1 MKRKT
6 FILLCV
12 ILSALF
18 ISSCKICVDPPTNH
32 NDPNYNQQE
41 KIDGTY
47 SAKALH
53 YGNIPES
60 YTITIKDEK
69 YNNAKFEKK
78 VLEEDL
84 RFWIKIDNSC
94 EPEQVVYQK
103 GTSCYYTITE
113 PYYNTVIQDEPELS
127 TNQPAISYEYYLF
140 ETSDKLYFVEMTV
153 EVNENNNGTIIKGQP
168 TLKGYYE
175 LAKIEDLLSTK
186 GYYVEESNVGS
197 LFYRNETP
205 SLCVEYE
212 GIFKTK
218 EQISETLEQNN
229 MYSTLD
235 LNKYDDEFFKKY
247 DLIVLSAQIQ
257 YGTIVSVEDIKINTE
272 NAKVELTLK
281 NISISLIAPDI
292 VAPYHIIVVIKK
304 GLVGDIT
311 KLVTTDYTNNIFWNE
326 LFAKKIIMV

>member
-18 ISSCKICVDPPTNH
+18 ISSCKICVDPQTNP
-32 NDPNYNQQE
+32 NDPKYNQQE

-84 RFWIKIDNSC
+84 RFWIKINNSC

-127 TNQPAISYEYYLF
+127 TNQPAISYEYYIF

-168 TLKGYYE
+168 TLNGYYE
-175 LAKIEDLLSTK
+175 LTKIEDLLNTK

-197 LFYRNETP
+197 LFYRNGTP
-205 SLCVEYE
+205 SFFVGYE

-292 VAPYHIIVVIKK
+292 VAPYHVIVVIKK

-311 KLVTTDYTNNIFWNE
+311 KLVTTDYTNNIF
-326 LFAKKIIMV
+326 

>member
-18 ISSCKICVDPPTNH
+18 ISSCKICVDPPTNP

-103 GTSCYYTITE
+103 GTSCYCTITE

-127 TNQPAISYEYYLF
+127 TNQPAISYEYYIF

-235 LNKYDDEFFKKY
+235 LNKYNDEFFKKY

-311 KLVTTDYTNNIFWNE
+311 NLVTTRLY
-326 LFAKKIIMV
+326 

>member
-103 GTSCYYTITE
+103 GTSCYCTITE

-127 TNQPAISYEYYLF
+127 TNQPAISYEYYIF

-235 LNKYDDEFFKKY
+235 LSKYDDEFFKKY

-281 NISISLIAPDI
+281 NISTSLIAPDI
-292 VAPYHIIVVIKK
+292 VAPYHVIVVIKK

-311 KLVTTDYTNNIFWNE
+311 NLVTTRLY
-326 LFAKKIIMV
+326 

>member
-18 ISSCKICVDPPTNH
+18 ISSCKICVDPPTNP

-103 GTSCYYTITE
+103 GTSCYCTITE

-153 EVNENNNGTIIKGQP
+153 EVYENNNSTIIKGQP
-168 TLKGYYE
+168 TLNGYYE
-175 LAKIEDLLSTK
+175 LTKIEDLLNTK

-197 LFYRNETP
+197 LFYRNGTP
-205 SLCVEYE
+205 SFFVGYE

-235 LNKYDDEFFKKY
+235 LSKYDDEFFKKY

-281 NISISLIAPDI
+281 NISTSLIAPDI

-311 KLVTTDYTNNIFWNE
+311 NLVTTRLY
-326 LFAKKIIMV
+326 

>member
-18 ISSCKICVDPPTNH
+18 ISSCKICVDPPTNP

-127 TNQPAISYEYYLF
+127 TNQPAISYEYYIF

-168 TLKGYYE
+168 TLNGYYE
-175 LAKIEDLLSTK
+175 LTKIEDLLNTK

-197 LFYRNETP
+197 LFYRNGTP
-205 SLCVEYE
+205 SFFVGYE

-235 LNKYDDEFFKKY
+235 LSKYDDEFFKKY

-281 NISISLIAPDI
+281 NISTSLIAPDI

-311 KLVTTDYTNNIFWNE
+311 NLVTTRLY
-326 LFAKKIIMV
+326 

>member
-18 ISSCKICVDPPTNH
+18 ISSCKICVDPETNP
-32 NDPNYNQQE
+32 NDPNCNQQE

-103 GTSCYYTITE
+103 GTSCYCTITE

-127 TNQPAISYEYYLF
+127 TNQPAISCEYYIF

-175 LAKIEDLLSTK
+175 LTKIEDLLNTK

-197 LFYRNETP
+197 LFYRNGTP
-205 SLCVEYE
+205 SFFVGYE

-235 LNKYDDEFFKKY
+235 LSKYDDEFFKKY

-281 NISISLIAPDI
+281 NISTSLIAPDI

-311 KLVTTDYTNNIFWNE
+311 NLVTTRLY
-326 LFAKKIIMV
+326 

>member
-12 ILSALF
+12 ILNVLF
-18 ISSCKICVDPPTNH
+18 ISSCKICVDPETNP

-69 YNNAKFEKK
+69 YNNAKFKKK

-127 TNQPAISYEYYLF
+127 TNQPAISCEYYIYEYYIF

-197 LFYRNETP
+197 LFYRNGTP
-205 SLCVEYE
+205 SFFVGYE
-212 GIFKTK
+212 GIFETK

-235 LNKYDDEFFKKY
+235 LNKYNDEFFKKY

-311 KLVTTDYTNNIFWNE
+311 NLVTTRLY
-326 LFAKKIIMV
+326 

>member
-6 FILLCV
+6 FILLCI
-12 ILSALF
+12 ILSVLF
-18 ISSCKICVDPPTNH
+18 ISSCKICVDPPTNQ
-32 NDPNYNQQE
+32 NDPNHNQQE

-53 YGNIPES
+53 YENSPES

-78 VLEEDL
+78 VLEKDL
-84 RFWIKIDNSC
+84 RFGIRIDNSC
-94 EPEQVVYQK
+94 EPEPVVYPK

-113 PYYNTVIQDEPELS
+113 PYYYTAIKSTETTLS
-127 TNQPAISYEYYLF
+127 LNQPAISYEYYLF

-153 EVNENNNGTIIKGQP
+153 EVYENNNGTIIKGQP

-175 LAKIEDLLSTK
+175 LTKIEDLLNTK

-229 MYSTLD
+229 MYSTID
-235 LNKYDDEFFKKY
+235 LSKYDDEFFKKY

-257 YGTIVSVEDIKINTE
+257 YGTIDSVENIKINTE
-272 NAKVELTLK
+272 NAEVELTLK
-281 NISISLIAPDI
+281 NISISQIAPDI
-292 VAPYHIIVVIKK
+292 VAPYHVIVVIKK

-311 KLVTTDYTNNIFWNE
+311 KLVTIRLY
-326 LFAKKIIMV
+326 

>member
-1 MKRKT
+1 MC
-6 FILLCV
+6 I
-12 ILSALF
+12 
-18 ISSCKICVDPPTNH
+18 
-32 NDPNYNQQE
+32 
-41 KIDGTY
+41 
-47 SAKALH
+47 
-53 YGNIPES
+53 
-60 YTITIKDEK
+60 
-69 YNNAKFEKK
+69 
-78 VLEEDL
+78 
-84 RFWIKIDNSC
+84 
-94 EPEQVVYQK
+94 K

-127 TNQPAISYEYYLF
+127 TNQPAISCEYYIF

-229 MYSTLD
+229 MYSTLA
-235 LNKYDDEFFKKY
+235 LNKYNDEFFKKY
-247 DLIVLSAQIQ
+247 DLIVLLAQIQ

-311 KLVTTDYTNNIFWNE
+311 KLVTTDYTNNIF
-326 LFAKKIIMV
+326 

>member
-18 ISSCKICVDPPTNH
+18 ISSCKICVDPQTNP
-32 NDPNYNQQE
+32 NDPKYNQQE

-127 TNQPAISYEYYLF
+127 TNQPAISCEYYIYEYYIF

-281 NISISLIAPDI
+281 NISTSLIAADALDI

-311 KLVTTDYTNNIFWNE
+311 NLVTTRLY
-326 LFAKKIIMV
+326 

>member
-12 ILSALF
+12 ILNVLF
-18 ISSCKICVDPPTNH
+18 ISSCKICVDPETNP

-84 RFWIKIDNSC
+84 RFWIRIDNSC
-94 EPEQVVYQK
+94 EPELVVYPK
-103 GTSCYYTITE
+103 GTSCYCTITE

-127 TNQPAISYEYYLF
+127 TNQPAISYEYYIF

-229 MYSTLD
+229 IYSTLA
-235 LNKYDDEFFKKY
+235 LNKYNDEFFKKY

-292 VAPYHIIVVIKK
+292 VAPYHVIVVIKK

-311 KLVTTDYTNNIFWNE
+311 NLVTTRLY
-326 LFAKKIIMV
+326 

>member
-18 ISSCKICVDPPTNH
+18 ISSCKICVDPPTNP

-60 YTITIKDEK
+60 YTINIKDEK

-84 RFWIKIDNSC
+84 RFWIRIDNSC
-94 EPEQVVYQK
+94 EPELVVYQK
-103 GTSCYYTITE
+103 GTSCYCTITE

-153 EVNENNNGTIIKGQP
+153 EVYENNNSTIIKGQP
-168 TLKGYYE
+168 TLNGYYE
-175 LAKIEDLLSTK
+175 LTKIEDLLNTK

-197 LFYRNETP
+197 LFYRNGTP
-205 SLCVEYE
+205 SFFVGYE

-235 LNKYDDEFFKKY
+235 LSKYDDEFFKKY

-281 NISISLIAPDI
+281 NISTSLIAPDI

-311 KLVTTDYTNNIFWNE
+311 NLVTTRLY
-326 LFAKKIIMV
+326 

>member
-18 ISSCKICVDPPTNH
+18 ISSCKICVDPKTNP

-60 YTITIKDEK
+60 YSITIKDEK

-94 EPEQVVYQK
+94 EPE
-103 GTSCYYTITE
+103 
-113 PYYNTVIQDEPELS
+113 LS
-127 TNQPAISYEYYLF
+127 TNQPAISCEYYIYEYYIF
-140 ETSDKLYFVEMTV
+140 ETSDKLYFVEMEV
-153 EVNENNNGTIIKGQP
+153 EVVEVYENNNSTIIKGQP
-168 TLKGYYE
+168 TLNGYYE
-175 LAKIEDLLSTK
+175 LTKIEDLLSTK

-229 MYSTLD
+229 MYSTLA
-235 LNKYDDEFFKKY
+235 LNKYNDEFFKKY

-281 NISISLIAPDI
+281 NISTSLIAPDI
-292 VAPYHIIVVIKK
+292 VAPYHVIVVIKK

-311 KLVTTDYTNNIFWNE
+311 NLVTTRLY
-326 LFAKKIIMV
+326 

>member
-1 MKRKT
+1 MHYSLVVVK
-6 FILLCV
+6 FALILKLTPM
-12 ILSALF
+12 ILT
-18 ISSCKICVDPPTNH
+18 IINKK
-32 NDPNYNQQE
+32 

-127 TNQPAISYEYYLF
+127 TNQPAISYEYYIF

-235 LNKYDDEFFKKY
+235 LNKYNDEFFKKY

-311 KLVTTDYTNNIFWNE
+311 NLVTTRLY
-326 LFAKKIIMV
+326 

>member
-18 ISSCKICVDPPTNH
+18 ISSCKICVDPKTNP

-94 EPEQVVYQK
+94 EPEQVVYPK
-103 GTSCYYTITE
+103 GTSCYCTIIE

-140 ETSDKLYFVEMTV
+140 KKNDKLYFVEMTV
-153 EVNENNNGTIIKGQP
+153 EVYENNNSTIIKGQP
-168 TLKGYYE
+168 TLNGYYE
-175 LAKIEDLLSTK
+175 LTKIEDLLNTK

-197 LFYRNETP
+197 LFYRNGTP
-205 SLCVEYE
+205 SFFVEYE
-212 GIFKTK
+212 EIFKTK

-235 LNKYDDEFFKKY
+235 LSKYDDEFFKKY

-281 NISISLIAPDI
+281 NISITQIAPDI
-292 VAPYHIIVVIKK
+292 VAPYHVIVVIKK

-311 KLVTTDYTNNIFWNE
+311 NLVTTRLY
-326 LFAKKIIMV
+326 

>member
-18 ISSCKICVDPPTNH
+18 ISSCKICVDPKTNP

-84 RFWIKIDNSC
+84 RFWIRIDNSC
-94 EPEQVVYQK
+94 EPELVVYQK

-127 TNQPAISYEYYLF
+127 TNQPAISYEYYIF

-235 LNKYDDEFFKKY
+235 LNKYNDEFFKKY

-311 KLVTTDYTNNIFWNE
+311 KLVTTDYTNNIF
-326 LFAKKIIMV
+326 

>member
-18 ISSCKICVDPPTNH
+18 ISSCKICVDPETNP

-153 EVNENNNGTIIKGQP
+153 EVYENNNSTIIKGQP
-168 TLKGYYE
+168 TLNGYYE
-175 LAKIEDLLSTK
+175 LTKIEDLLNTK

-197 LFYRNETP
+197 LFYRNGTP
-205 SLCVEYE
+205 SFFVGYE

-235 LNKYDDEFFKKY
+235 LSKYDDEFFKKY

-281 NISISLIAPDI
+281 NISTSLIAPDI

-311 KLVTTDYTNNIFWNE
+311 NLVTTDYTNNIF
-326 LFAKKIIMV
+326 

>member
-18 ISSCKICVDPPTNH
+18 ISSCKICVDPKTNP

-205 SLCVEYE
+205 SFFVEYE

-281 NISISLIAPDI
+281 NISTSLIAPDI
-292 VAPYHIIVVIKK
+292 VAPYHVIVVIKK

-311 KLVTTDYTNNIFWNE
+311 NLVTTRLY
-326 LFAKKIIMV
+326 

>member
-18 ISSCKICVDPPTNH
+18 ISSCKICVDPPTNP

-47 SAKALH
+47 SAKELH

-153 EVNENNNGTIIKGQP
+153 EVYENNNSTIIKGQP
-168 TLKGYYE
+168 TLNGYYE
-175 LAKIEDLLSTK
+175 LTKIEDLLNTK

-197 LFYRNETP
+197 LFYRNGTP
-205 SLCVEYE
+205 SFFVGYE

-235 LNKYDDEFFKKY
+235 LSKYDDEFFKKY

-311 KLVTTDYTNNIFWNE
+311 NLVTTRLY
-326 LFAKKIIMV
+326 

>member
-1 MKRKT
+1 MKRKI

-12 ILSALF
+12 ILNVLF
-18 ISSCKICVDPPTNH
+18 ISSCKICVYPPTNQK
-32 NDPNYNQQE
+32 DPNYNQQE

-127 TNQPAISYEYYLF
+127 TNQPAISCEYYLF
-140 ETSDKLYFVEMTV
+140 KTNDKLYFVEMTV
-153 EVNENNNGTIIKGQP
+153 EVYENNNSTIIKGQP
-168 TLKGYYE
+168 TLNGYYE
-175 LAKIEDLLSTK
+175 LTKIEDLLNTK

-229 MYSTLD
+229 MYSTLA
-235 LNKYDDEFFKKY
+235 LNKYNDEFFKKY

-281 NISISLIAPDI
+281 NISTSLIAPEI
-292 VAPYHIIVVIKK
+292 VAPYHVIVVIKK

-311 KLVTTDYTNNIFWNE
+311 KLVTTRLY
-326 LFAKKIIMV
+326 

>member
-18 ISSCKICVDPPTNH
+18 ISSCKICVDSPTNP
-32 NDPNYNQQE
+32 NDPKYNQQE

-84 RFWIKIDNSC
+84 RFWIRIDNSC
-94 EPEQVVYQK
+94 EPELVVYQK

-127 TNQPAISYEYYLF
+127 TNQPAISYEYYIF

-235 LNKYDDEFFKKY
+235 LNKYNDEFFKKY

-311 KLVTTDYTNNIFWNE
+311 NLVTTRLY
-326 LFAKKIIMV
+326 

>member
-18 ISSCKICVDPPTNH
+18 ISSCKICVDPPTNP

-84 RFWIKIDNSC
+84 RFWIRIDNSC
-94 EPEQVVYQK
+94 EPELVVYQK

-127 TNQPAISYEYYLF
+127 TNQPAISYEYYIF

-235 LNKYDDEFFKKY
+235 LNKYNDEFFKKY

-257 YGTIVSVEDIKINTE
+257 YGTIVSVEDIKINIE

-311 KLVTTDYTNNIFWNE
+311 NLVTTRLY
-326 LFAKKIIMV
+326 

>member
-18 ISSCKICVDPPTNH
+18 ISSCKICVDPPTNP

-47 SAKALH
+47 FAKALH

-127 TNQPAISYEYYLF
+127 TNQPAISCEYYIF

-235 LNKYDDEFFKKY
+235 LNKYNDEFFKKY

-311 KLVTTDYTNNIFWNE
+311 NLVTTRLY
-326 LFAKKIIMV
+326 

>member
-18 ISSCKICVDPPTNH
+18 ISSCKICVDPETNP

-78 VLEEDL
+78 VLKEDL
-84 RFWIKIDNSC
+84 RFWIRIDNSC

-127 TNQPAISYEYYLF
+127 TNQPAISYEYYIF

-175 LAKIEDLLSTK
+175 LAKIEDLLNTK

-235 LNKYDDEFFKKY
+235 LNKYNDEFFKKY

-281 NISISLIAPDI
+281 NISTSLIAPDI

-311 KLVTTDYTNNIFWNE
+311 NLVTTRLY
-326 LFAKKIIMV
+326 

>member
-18 ISSCKICVDPPTNH
+18 ISSCKICVDPETNP

-84 RFWIKIDNSC
+84 RFWIRIDNSC
-94 EPEQVVYQK
+94 EPELVVYPK
-103 GTSCYYTITE
+103 GTSCYCTITE

-127 TNQPAISYEYYLF
+127 TNQPAISCEYYIYEYYIF

-197 LFYRNETP
+197 LFYRNGTP
-205 SLCVEYE
+205 SFFVGYE

-235 LNKYDDEFFKKY
+235 LSKYDDEFFKKY

-281 NISISLIAPDI
+281 NIFTSLIAPDI

-311 KLVTTDYTNNIFWNE
+311 NLVTTRLY
-326 LFAKKIIMV
+326 

>member
-18 ISSCKICVDPPTNH
+18 ISSCKICVDPETNP

-153 EVNENNNGTIIKGQP
+153 EVYENNNSTIIKGQP
-168 TLKGYYE
+168 TLNGYYE
-175 LAKIEDLLSTK
+175 LTKIEDLLNTK

-197 LFYRNETP
+197 LFYRNGTP
-205 SLCVEYE
+205 SFFVGYE

-235 LNKYDDEFFKKY
+235 LSKYDDEFFKKY

-281 NISISLIAPDI
+281 NISTSLIAPDI
-292 VAPYHIIVVIKK
+292 VAPYHVIVVIKK

-311 KLVTTDYTNNIFWNE
+311 NLVTTRLY
-326 LFAKKIIMV
+326 

>member
-18 ISSCKICVDPPTNH
+18 ISSCKICVDPQTNP
-32 NDPNYNQQE
+32 NDPKYNQQE

-78 VLEEDL
+78 VLKEDL

-103 GTSCYYTITE
+103 GTSCYCTITE

-127 TNQPAISYEYYLF
+127 TNQPAISHEYYLF
-140 ETSDKLYFVEMTV
+140 ETSDKLYFVEMSV

-281 NISISLIAPDI
+281 NISTSLIAPDI

-311 KLVTTDYTNNIFWNE
+311 KLVTTDYTNNIF
-326 LFAKKIIMV
+326 

>member
-18 ISSCKICVDPPTNH
+18 ISSCKICVDPETNP
-32 NDPNYNQQE
+32 NDPKYNQQE

-103 GTSCYYTITE
+103 GTSCYCTITE

-127 TNQPAISYEYYLF
+127 TNQPAISCEYYIF

-235 LNKYDDEFFKKY
+235 LNKYNDEFFKKY

-281 NISISLIAPDI
+281 NISTSLIAPDI

-311 KLVTTDYTNNIFWNE
+311 KLVTTDYTNNIF
-326 LFAKKIIMV
+326 

>member
-18 ISSCKICVDPPTNH
+18 ISSCKICVDPQTNP

-69 YNNAKFEKK
+69 YNNAKFKKK

-113 PYYNTVIQDEPELS
+113 PYYYTAIKSTETTLS
-127 TNQPAISYEYYLF
+127 LNQPAISCEYYIYEYYIF

-235 LNKYDDEFFKKY
+235 LNKYNDEFFKKY

-292 VAPYHIIVVIKK
+292 VAPYHVIVVIKK

-311 KLVTTDYTNNIFWNE
+311 NLLTTRLY
-326 LFAKKIIMV
+326 

>member
-18 ISSCKICVDPPTNH
+18 ISSCKICVDPETNP

-218 EQISETLEQNN
+218 EQISETLEKNN
-229 MYSTLD
+229 MYSTLA
-235 LNKYDDEFFKKY
+235 LNKYNDEFFKKY

-311 KLVTTDYTNNIFWNE
+311 NLVTTDYTNNIF
-326 LFAKKIIMV
+326 

>member
-12 ILSALF
+12 ILNVLF
-18 ISSCKICVDPPTNH
+18 ISSCKICVDPETNP

-235 LNKYDDEFFKKY
+235 LNKYNDEFFKKY
-247 DLIVLSAQIQ
+247 DLIVLSAQMQ

-311 KLVTTDYTNNIFWNE
+311 KLVTTRLY
-326 LFAKKIIMV
+326 

>member
-18 ISSCKICVDPPTNH
+18 ISSCKICVDPPTNP

-153 EVNENNNGTIIKGQP
+153 EVYENNNSTIIKGQP
-168 TLKGYYE
+168 TLNGYYE
-175 LAKIEDLLSTK
+175 LTKIEDLLNTK

-197 LFYRNETP
+197 LFYRNGTP
-205 SLCVEYE
+205 SFFVGYE

-235 LNKYDDEFFKKY
+235 LSKYDDEFFKKY

-281 NISISLIAPDI
+281 NISTSLIAPDI
-292 VAPYHIIVVIKK
+292 VAPYHVIVVIKK

-311 KLVTTDYTNNIFWNE
+311 NLVTTRLY
-326 LFAKKIIMV
+326 

>member
-18 ISSCKICVDPPTNH
+18 ISSCKICVDPETNP

-84 RFWIKIDNSC
+84 RFWIRIDNSC
-94 EPEQVVYQK
+94 EPELVVYQK

-127 TNQPAISYEYYLF
+127 TNQPAISYEYYIF

-197 LFYRNETP
+197 LFYRNETS

-235 LNKYDDEFFKKY
+235 LNKYNDEFFKKY

-292 VAPYHIIVVIKK
+292 VAPYHVIVVIKK

-311 KLVTTDYTNNIFWNE
+311 NLVTTRLY
-326 LFAKKIIMV
+326 

>member
-18 ISSCKICVDPPTNH
+18 ISSCKICVDSPTNP
-32 NDPNYNQQE
+32 NDPKYNQQE

-53 YGNIPES
+53 YGNIPDS

-84 RFWIKIDNSC
+84 RFWIRIDNSC
-94 EPEQVVYQK
+94 EPELVVYQK

-127 TNQPAISYEYYLF
+127 TNQPAISYEYYIF

-235 LNKYDDEFFKKY
+235 LNKYNDEFFKKY

-311 KLVTTDYTNNIFWNE
+311 NLVTTRLY
-326 LFAKKIIMV
+326 

>member
-18 ISSCKICVDPPTNH
+18 ISSCKICVDPETNP

-113 PYYNTVIQDEPELS
+113 PYYYTAIKSTETTLS
-127 TNQPAISYEYYLF
+127 LNQPAISYEYYLF

-153 EVNENNNGTIIKGQP
+153 EV
-168 TLKGYYE
+168 YE
-175 LAKIEDLLSTK
+175 I
-186 GYYVEESNVGS
+186 
-197 LFYRNETP
+197 
-205 SLCVEYE
+205 
-212 GIFKTK
+212 
-218 EQISETLEQNN
+218 
-229 MYSTLD
+229 
-235 LNKYDDEFFKKY
+235 
-247 DLIVLSAQIQ
+247 
-257 YGTIVSVEDIKINTE
+257 
-272 NAKVELTLK
+272 
-281 NISISLIAPDI
+281 
-292 VAPYHIIVVIKK
+292 IIVR
-304 GLVGDIT
+304 
-311 KLVTTDYTNNIFWNE
+311 
-326 LFAKKIIMV
+326 

>member
-18 ISSCKICVDPPTNH
+18 ISSCKICVDPETNP

-113 PYYNTVIQDEPELS
+113 PYYYTAIKSTETTLS
-127 TNQPAISYEYYLF
+127 LNQPAISCEYYIYEYYIF

-175 LAKIEDLLSTK
+175 
-186 GYYVEESNVGS
+186 
-197 LFYRNETP
+197 
-205 SLCVEYE
+205 
-212 GIFKTK
+212 
-218 EQISETLEQNN
+218 
-229 MYSTLD
+229 
-235 LNKYDDEFFKKY
+235 
-247 DLIVLSAQIQ
+247 
-257 YGTIVSVEDIKINTE
+257 
-272 NAKVELTLK
+272 
-281 NISISLIAPDI
+281 
-292 VAPYHIIVVIKK
+292 
-304 GLVGDIT
+304 
-311 KLVTTDYTNNIFWNE
+311 
-326 LFAKKIIMV
+326 

>member
-1 MKRKT
+1 M
-6 FILLCV
+6 
-12 ILSALF
+12 
-18 ISSCKICVDPPTNH
+18 
-32 NDPNYNQQE
+32 
-41 KIDGTY
+41 
-47 SAKALH
+47 H

-84 RFWIKIDNSC
+84 RFWIRIDNSC

-103 GTSCYYTITE
+103 GTSCYCTITE

-140 ETSDKLYFVEMTV
+140 ETNDKLYFVEMTV
-153 EVNENNNGTIIKGQP
+153 EVYENNNSTIIKGQP
-168 TLKGYYE
+168 TLNGYYE
-175 LAKIEDLLSTK
+175 LTKIEDLLNTK

-197 LFYRNETP
+197 LFYRNGTP
-205 SLCVEYE
+205 SFFVEYE

-229 MYSTLD
+229 MYSTLA
-235 LNKYDDEFFKKY
+235 LNKYNDEFFKKY

-281 NISISLIAPDI
+281 NISITQIAADALDI
-292 VAPYHIIVVIKK
+292 VAPYHVIVVIKK

-311 KLVTTDYTNNIFWNE
+311 NLVTTRLY
-326 LFAKKIIMV
+326 

>member
-6 FILLCV
+6 FVLLCV

-18 ISSCKICVDPPTNH
+18 ISSCKICVDPETNP

-103 GTSCYYTITE
+103 GTSCYCTITE

-127 TNQPAISYEYYLF
+127 TNQPAISCEYYIF

-175 LAKIEDLLSTK
+175 LTKIEDLLNTK

-197 LFYRNETP
+197 LFYRNGTP
-205 SLCVEYE
+205 SFFVGYE

-311 KLVTTDYTNNIFWNE
+311 KLVTTDYTNNIF
-326 LFAKKIIMV
+326 

>member
-18 ISSCKICVDPPTNH
+18 ISSCKICVDPKTNP

-153 EVNENNNGTIIKGQP
+153 EVYENNNSTIIKGQP
-168 TLKGYYE
+168 TLNGYYE
-175 LAKIEDLLSTK
+175 LTKIEDLLSTK

-197 LFYRNETP
+197 LFYRNGTP
-205 SLCVEYE
+205 SFFVEYE

-235 LNKYDDEFFKKY
+235 LSKYDDEFFKKY

-281 NISISLIAPDI
+281 NISITQIAPDI
-292 VAPYHIIVVIKK
+292 VAPYHVIVVIKK

-311 KLVTTDYTNNIFWNE
+311 NLVTTRLY
-326 LFAKKIIMV
+326 